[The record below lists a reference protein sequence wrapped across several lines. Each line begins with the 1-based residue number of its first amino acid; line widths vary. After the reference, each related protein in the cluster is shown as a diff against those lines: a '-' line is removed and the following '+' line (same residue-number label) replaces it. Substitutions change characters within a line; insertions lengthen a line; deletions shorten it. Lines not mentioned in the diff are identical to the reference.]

1 MDKTKEQ
8 LINENEELR
17 SRVTE
22 IEEALTAIRNG
33 EVDAIMV
40 SGMKGDQ
47 VYSVSSAE
55 TPYRTFIE
63 EMSEGAVTLTKEG
76 TILYCNQRFAEIVQS
91 PYEKVIGSSLKR
103 FIAQDDNPKIDDFLS
118 NLTHDKRDVLIVS
131 LTNTLFLRLSI
142 HLLPPYLQ
150 GENYILIAT
159 DISDLKKKENELNEI
174 IIKLVKHIKALREV
188 HIDKISESLD
198 IEGRKNKLE
207 AANNILYTEILKLN
221 RLVAKLKQKQ
231 RGTGQQVKEFDDA
244 GNENERAGIPFY
256 RREIL

>member
-8 LINENEELR
+8 LIIENEELH
-17 SRVTE
+17 SRVVE

-40 SGMKGDQ
+40 SGKKGDQ

-103 FIAQDDNPKIDDFLS
+103 FIAQNDNPKIDDFLA
-118 NLTHDKRDVLIVS
+118 NLSHGNHDVLIVS
-131 LTNTLFLRLSI
+131 LTNTIYLRLSI

-150 GENYILIAT
+150 GDNYILIAT
-159 DISDLKKKENELNEI
+159 DISDLKKRENDLNEI
-174 IIKLVKHIKALREV
+174 IIKLANHIKALRAL
-188 HIDKISESLD
+188 HIDKISETLH
-198 IEGRKNKLE
+198 IEGSKNKLE
-207 AANNILYTEILKLN
+207 TANNTLYKEILKLN
-221 RLVAKLKQKQ
+221 RLVVKLKQK
-231 RGTGQQVKEFDDA
+231 
-244 GNENERAGIPFY
+244 
-256 RREIL
+256 RR